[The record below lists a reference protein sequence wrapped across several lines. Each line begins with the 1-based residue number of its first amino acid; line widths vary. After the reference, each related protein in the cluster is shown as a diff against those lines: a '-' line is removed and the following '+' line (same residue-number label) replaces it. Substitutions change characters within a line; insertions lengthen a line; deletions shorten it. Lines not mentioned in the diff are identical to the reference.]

1 MSALVPSKDENIE
14 RTDPLSPYYPAKELG
29 AFRRLEN
36 GSVFALLNTLEKAP
50 VTHVRTSSEDV
61 GDDIILPKV
70 PNEIEY
76 EREDES
82 KLIVRPAGLSLDEL
96 ALMVLMA
103 GKFGKGEILLEGYSV
118 GPGWAWLPPPTPEE
132 KKDIEERARKQLE
145 TYKAMKE
152 LKKPRRRIA
161 SPHSEVGAQ
170 GRRLEGSD
178 EIEVLEP

>member
-14 RTDPLSPYYPAKELG
+14 RTDPLSPYYPKKELG

-50 VTHVRTSSEDV
+50 VTHVRTSSEDL
-61 GDDIILPKV
+61 DDVILPKV
-70 PNEIEY
+70 PDEIEY

-82 KLIVRPAGLSLDEL
+82 KLIVRPVGLSLDEL
-96 ALMVLMA
+96 ALMMLMA
-103 GKFGKGEILLEGYSV
+103 GKFGKGEMLIESYSV
-118 GPGWAWLPPPTPEE
+118 GPGWAWLPPPTLEE
-132 KKDIEERARKQLE
+132 KKDREERARKQLE
-145 TYKAMKE
+145 TYRAMK
-152 LKKPRRRIA
+152 KITKPRRRIP

-170 GRRLEGSD
+170 GRRLEDSG